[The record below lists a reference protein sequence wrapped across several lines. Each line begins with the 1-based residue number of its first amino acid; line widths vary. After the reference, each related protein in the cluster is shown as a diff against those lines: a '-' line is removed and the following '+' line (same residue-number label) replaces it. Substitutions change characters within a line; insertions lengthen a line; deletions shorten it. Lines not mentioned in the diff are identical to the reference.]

1 MWKLVDES
9 DEDDE
14 LANIEVG
21 DFVEIIKPRRKG
33 TVMFIGKTHFGEP
46 NKVWY
51 GLELS
56 RPHSKSRTSGT
67 IGGVT
72 YFQTSRP
79 KTGVFVGLSK
89 IAKVVRKKNAVRLTK
104 REKKRARQW
113 SKDFAIWRQQRDI
126 AKQKPSRSR
135 SNMVKKS
142 KLKNFSFGAKSVE
155 TPYTNKPIEIKKLKS
170 LPTWHRYKIHS
181 NSDSGVSDDDERKE
195 SSVEITR
202 GSDSSLVDDD
212 EDTQEKSR
220 ELNAISPLSRVAAE
234 QTSSPDVFVFEVIP
248 PISEKKK
255 KKRLRGRENLRVD
268 VSSSSPRRQRISRRQ
283 KNDAHMIEENTVYE
297 DTLPSVPLR
306 QVVRIGDLSPTVSFS
321 SDNKKEGSPKS
332 STMDSLQI
340 KPEHLRLISKRR
352 RSTITRKIE
361 EDPMMMCISQ
371 NVKQNLDNRAA
382 LLKLIVD
389 LQRCVNLVEYHL
401 PKVTAQVDKSSAE
414 KIYASNV
421 IQELLK
427 RVQREQKSTK
437 IRKDFRGI
445 KDVPLTPKSSYT
457 SEDVEAMVNVM
468 AWMRNNIQVSALVDE
483 NDAKMSSM
491 GAAEVIQSLLD
502 ILLEA
507 TDEKEREHLRKLALK
522 KGFSTS
528 NLRSPRA
535 PKKRDG
541 VKQWLAEDSLSNQEY
556 SKSAISISG
565 EATPKFQICRNV

>member
-1 MWKLVDES
+1 MWNLVDES
-9 DEDDE
+9 DEEDE

-33 TVMFIGKTHFGEP
+33 TVMFIGKTQFGEP

-104 REKKRARQW
+104 KEKKRARQW
-113 SKDFAIWRQQRDI
+113 SKDFAIWKQQRDN
-126 AKQKPSRSR
+126 AKQKPSR
-135 SNMVKKS
+135 
-142 KLKNFSFGAKSVE
+142 AKSLE
-155 TPYTNKPIEIKKLKS
+155 TPYTNKPVEIKKLKT
-170 LPTWHRYKIHS
+170 LPAWHRYKIHS
-181 NSDSGVSDDDERKE
+181 DSDSGDGDDERKE
-195 SSVEITR
+195 SSVERTKD
-202 GSDSSLVDDD
+202 SDSTTVDDN

-220 ELNAISPLSRVAAE
+220 KVNAISPLSVVSGE
-234 QTSSPDVFVFEVIP
+234 QNSSPNVFTFEVIP
-248 PISEKKK
+248 PQSEKKKK

-268 VSSSSPRRQRISRRQ
+268 VSSSSPRRQRVSRRQ

-321 SDNKKEGSPKS
+321 SDNEKEGSLKS

-401 PKVTAQVDKSSAE
+401 PKVTAQVDKSSSE

-522 KGFSTS
+522 NGFSTS

-535 PKKRDG
+535 PEKRDG
-541 VKQWLAEDSLSNQEY
+541 VKQWLAEDSMSAPEY